1 MHIPDGFL
9 SNRIALG
16 LDAVSAASIL
26 FSARRARIDEAG
38 RTIPTMGVLAAFVF
52 GAQLLN
58 FPLLG
63 GTSGHLV
70 GGALLSILLGP
81 ATALLTMSTVV
92 IAQALFLQDGGLI
105 ALGANIFNI
114 AALPVFA
121 GYAVFNLLGG
131 TRRKS
136 LTVPA
141 FLAGWFSLII
151 PAASCALQLSISG
164 TVTINV
170 ALPAMI
176 GYHAIIG
183 IAEGALTAGILS
195 LLMKVRPDLVTGNPG
210 ARFGIIDWIGALIL
224 VAAPL
229 VIFALGGVSSLP
241 DPLENLLMGSTGAN
255 GSSAPNSLVSSS
267 RYLEYVWRILF
278 FAVFLFLAWIV
289 TRLAA
294 KRSKDA

>member
-16 LDAVSAASIL
+16 MDAVSAATVL
-26 FSARRARIDEAG
+26 FSARRARIDESG

-70 GGALLSILLGP
+70 GGALLAILLGP
-81 ATALLTMSTVV
+81 STAFLTMSTVV

-114 AALPVFA
+114 AAVPVFA

-131 TRRKS
+131 LGRKR

-141 FLAGWFSLII
+141 FLAGWVSLLV
-151 PAASCALQLSISG
+151 PAASCALQLAISG
-164 TVTINV
+164 VVSARV
-170 ALPAMI
+170 AIPAMM
-176 GYHAIIG
+176 GYHAVIG

-195 LLMKVRPDLVTGNPG
+195 LLMRARPDLVTARAD
-210 ARFGIIDWIGALIL
+210 ARFGIVDWIGALVL

-229 VIFALGGVSSLP
+229 VIFALWGGSTLP
-241 DPLENLLMGSTGAN
+241 DPLQAMLLGSQGGAAVAGKENLL
-255 GSSAPNSLVSSS
+255 SAS
-267 RYLEYVWRILF
+267 RYEDYVWRTLSF
-278 FAVFLFLAWIV
+278 VVLLLVAFAAI
-289 TRLAA
+289 RLAGN
-294 KRSKDA
+294 RSKDA

>member
-26 FSARRARIDEAG
+26 FSARRARIDESG

-81 ATALLTMSTVV
+81 ATAFLTMSTVV

-105 ALGANIFNI
+105 AIGANVFNI
-114 AALPVFA
+114 GAVPVFV

-131 TRRKS
+131 TRRKN
-136 LTVPA
+136 LTIPA
-141 FLAGWFSLII
+141 FLAGWVSLIV
-151 PAASCALQLSISG
+151 PAASCALQLAISG
-164 TVTINV
+164 TVTVHV
-170 ALPAMI
+170 ALPAMV

-195 LLMKVRPDLVTGNPG
+195 LLMKARPDLVTGNPG
-210 ARFGIIDWIGALIL
+210 ARFGIIDWMGALIL

-229 VIFALGGVSSLP
+229 AIFALGGGSSLP
-241 DPLENLLMGSTGAN
+241 DPLEAMLIGSMGGN
-255 GSSAPNSLVSSS
+255 GSSAPDSLLSSS
-267 RYLEYVWRILF
+267 RYLDYVWRILF
-278 FAVFLFLAWIV
+278 FAVFLVLAWVV

-294 KRSKDA
+294 KRSEDA